1 MDKAAKA
8 VVGVFVG
15 EQKRH
20 EGRVVRSEAKLV
32 EKLETGSTVGE
43 LLNDPHWK
51 TRLAERCT
59 QFGTVLAVAVMRH
72 EKQGCNVAV
81 NVAPTQERPL
91 ERRAKKPVTRGGVP
105 IGDPVTGK
113 RTMAGR
119 RRKAAKRQG

>member
-1 MDKAAKA
+1 MDKKAKA

-20 EGRVVRSEAKLV
+20 EGRVVRGEAKLI

-51 TRLAERCT
+51 TRLAERC
-59 QFGTVLAVAVMRH
+59 QQYGTVLAVAVMRH
-72 EKQGCNVAV
+72 DKQGCNVAV
-81 NVAPTQERPL
+81 NIAPSEERPL

-105 IGDPVTGK
+105 IGEPVTGK
-113 RTMAGR
+113 RTMATR
-119 RRKAAKRQG
+119 RRKVAKRQG